1 MIKTFKVFFSDL
13 DKQEKWLN
21 EKAQQGFKLIKT
33 SKLFYYFEKCE
44 PSEYIYKIEFIID
57 KSMSEQKNYRAFLE
71 DLGIHSFTKNFG
83 FGNYSYGRI
92 QFSMSAGR
100 IRTSPGT
107 INSEI
112 LILEKKNDGKP
123 FEIFTERKDKLSH
136 YRKVRNAFIFPIIA
150 LLILMIVG
158 KTKLDFIDNQQ
169 LVNTLYYGI
178 KGLILC
184 VCIPFFITV
193 FKACFR
199 IGKIKKD
206 TTVE

>member
-1 MIKTFKVFFSDL
+1 MIKICKVFFSDM

-21 EKAQQGFKLIKT
+21 KKAQQGLRLIKT

-44 PSEYIYKIEFIID
+44 PSEYIYKVEFIID
-57 KSMSEQKNYRAFLE
+57 KSMSEQENYRSFLE
-71 DLGIHSFTKNFG
+71 DLHIRTLTKNFG

-92 QFSMSAGR
+92 QFSPSAGR

-112 LILEKKNDGKP
+112 LILEKKKDGKP
-123 FEIFTERKDKLSH
+123 FEVFTEKKDKLI
-136 YRKVRNAFIFPIIA
+136 YYKKMRNAFIFPIIA
-150 LLILMIVG
+150 LLILIIVG
-158 KTKLDFIDNQQ
+158 KPELDFIKNQQ
-169 LVNTLYYGI
+169 IINIIHYGV

-193 FKACFR
+193 LKASLR
-199 IGKIKKD
+199 IHELKND
-206 TTVE
+206 TSVE